1 MSRVMPQRRH
11 VVVTVC
17 LEQADAFSDVD
28 RSEGPGQRARDR
40 APRGQYPAVSPG
52 AHSIAVYVHVCP
64 RAVTVSAE

>member
-17 LEQADAFSDVD
+17 LEQADAFPDVD

-40 APRGQYPAVSPG
+40 APRGQYPGCVAGSSLDRRLRMPTR
-52 AHSIAVYVHVCP
+52 CN
-64 RAVTVSAE
+64 R